1 MIIGEKKKKPGVVVG
16 FMGEPAPEA
25 PEEMGDDEAN
35 DTAIS
40 ACAEDIISAVEA
52 KDAAGLVVA
61 LKAFLEEHD
70 LHEAG
75 ESPEEEAAEHA
86 ED

>member
-16 FMGEPAPEA
+16 FMGEPSPEVG

-70 LHEAG
+70 LHEAD
-75 ESPEEEAAEHA
+75 ESPEVEAAE
-86 ED
+86 